1 MRGVFVKARAL
12 LLFVPAAPIND
23 AHPGRPLQSH
33 KAQKVDT
40 VAQIASLTT
49 RDITGGLSLHVR
61 VARSF
66 TIRTRLA
73 LWMIGLAGRIMD
85 VPTEVEFGKMDA
97 IKPGDVVYDL
107 FKRQRLMTVE
117 YVHGLDAHCVWF
129 VGPDLHRATFQ
140 VRSLTKA
147 DAKH

>member
-1 MRGVFVKARAL
+1 M
-12 LLFVPAAPIND
+12 
-23 AHPGRPLQSH
+23 
-33 KAQKVDT
+33 
-40 VAQIASLTT
+40 
-49 RDITGGLSLHVR
+49 HVR

-85 VPTEVEFGKMDA
+85 VPTEIEFGKIDA

-129 VGPDLHRATFQ
+129 IGSDLHRATFKI
-140 VRSLTKA
+140 RSLTKA
-147 DAKH
+147 DADH